1 MSRILLPFVA
11 FSLVTLSACAG
22 SKGDDTAGGGGGS
35 NGGGGGDSQQVD
47 DSVAP
52 SIVSVDS
59 VQCAEYQSAG
69 ESWDI
74 ALTVDDPQGAETVR
88 DGSISVLNADGGEL
102 AAYTLAC
109 GNGQCFG
116 SFRAAY
122 DGIGCSMQD
131 SITLR
136 FTVVDAD
143 GHSSASVDYP

>member
-1 MSRILLPFVA
+1 MSRLA
-11 FSLVTLSACAG
+11 FPLAVLSVLTLSACSG
-22 SKGDDTAGGGGGS
+22 SKADDTGGGGA
-35 NGGGGGDSQQVD
+35 NGGGGGDDTQQVD

-74 ALTVDDPQGAETVR
+74 ALTVDDPQGAETVK
-88 DGSISVLNADGGEL
+88 DGTISVLNADGGEL
-102 AAYTLAC
+102 ASYTLAC

-122 DGIGCSMQD
+122 DGIGCSMEG

-136 FTVVDAD
+136 FVVVDAD
-143 GHSSASVDYP
+143 GNASASVDYE